1 MAFRRTLW
9 LILICIDLAA
19 LLYYGRPVFFYVLLF
34 LVSIFL
40 LSALELT
47 ASIFSFRLKSEPNP
61 LFSEKFEPVDWRI
74 TASSVRFPASH
85 VKITVEIP
93 LLSVE
98 IPPDDRFY
106 VSVSSKKPFVHT
118 LRIVPQFCGRFPLKV
133 KTVEFFDLF
142 GFFRIR
148 MAPGKFLSENP
159 RYLTVLPGIMGGS
172 KATRSY
178 SELIPPMRK
187 TYERAETVGIHP
199 YREGDDFRSIHWKF
213 TARTGM
219 LHIKEYE
226 KGVRDLHLIYLDL
239 TAPLVSGIE
248 WLAVT
253 DRMFCQAAD
262 LCAYLLR
269 DQRPVMIMCYSPQKD
284 EQFTASHYGGL
295 SGIREFFA
303 CRSFAG
309 SVPDEYKDR
318 FSSFWDIGR
327 NSLTV
332 FSMTVSPDSL
342 SFLSRFSGNLSTVT
356 LFVVSQDGYEDKGQ
370 DVVTYY
376 SDLGVKSL
384 LIRPGDDPDRKASL

>member
-1 MAFRRTLW
+1 MAFRRAAW
-9 LILICIDLAA
+9 LVFILADLVA
-19 LLYYGRPVFFYVLLF
+19 LLYYGRPVFFYVLVF

-40 LSALELT
+40 LSVLELA
-47 ASIFSFRLKSEPNP
+47 ASVFSFRLQSDPNP
-61 LFSEKFEPVDWRI
+61 LFSEKFERVDWRI

-85 VKITVEIP
+85 VKIIVDIP
-93 LLSVE
+93 LLSAE
-98 IPPDDRFY
+98 PQPDNEFY
-106 VSVSSKKPFVHT
+106 VSVSSRKPCVHT
-118 LRIVPQFCGRFPLKV
+118 LQFVPHFCGRFPLKV
-133 KTVEFFDLF
+133 RSVEFFDIF

-148 MAPGKFLSENP
+148 ISPEKLLPENP
-159 RYLTVLPGIMGGS
+159 RYLTVLPRILRVS
-172 KATRSY
+172 KATLSY

-187 TYERAETVGIHP
+187 TFERAETVGIHP

-239 TAPLVSGIE
+239 TAPLVSDIE
-248 WLAVT
+248 RLSVT
-253 DRMFCQAAD
+253 DRMLCEAAD

-269 DQRPVMIMCYSPQKD
+269 EQRPVIIMCYSPQKD

-295 SGIREFFA
+295 YGAREFI
-303 CRSFAG
+303 AG
-309 SVPDEYKDR
+309 RNYVQTVPEEYKDR
-318 FSSFWDIGR
+318 LSSFWEIGR
-327 NSLTV
+327 NSLSV

-356 LFVVSQDGYEDKGQ
+356 LFVVSQAGHEDKGQ
-370 DVVTYY
+370 AVAEYY

-384 LIRPGDDPDRKASL
+384 LIHPGDELEKKVAL